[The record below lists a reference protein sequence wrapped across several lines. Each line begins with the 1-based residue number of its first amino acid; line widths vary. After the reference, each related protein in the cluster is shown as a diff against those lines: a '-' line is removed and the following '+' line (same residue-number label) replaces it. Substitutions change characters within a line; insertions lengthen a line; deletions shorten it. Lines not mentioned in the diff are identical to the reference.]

1 MKAIV
6 AESAAASGPDRAP
19 RPLPLREMELPLPEL
34 RPHDL
39 LVRVEAVAVNPVD
52 IKVRA
57 GLAAGVPPRVLGW
70 DAAGCVEAVGAAVSR
85 FKPGDAVMA
94 AGDITRPGCHAQWL
108 AVDERITGRRPRGV
122 SWAEAAALPLT
133 GLTAWEALFERLG
146 LDAEGGD
153 AGRSLLIIGGAGG
166 VGSLAIQLAR
176 HAGLLVLAT
185 ASRPESAAW
194 ARELGADH
202 VLDHSRQ
209 LAPQLAELG
218 LETVD
223 RIANFADTD
232 SYWDV
237 MAELIRP
244 QGAIVA
250 IVGNRAPLDLDRL
263 KSKSASFHWEFMF
276 TRSRYGTPDL
286 ARQGE
291 ILERLAD
298 RIEAGELRS
307 TLHTQLGAITAT
319 NLEQAHALVASGR
332 SIGKIVLEGWGEP
345 VGAGGG

>member
-6 AESAAASGPDRAP
+6 AESAAAGGPDQAP
-19 RPLPLREMELPLPEL
+19 SPLPLRQIALPMPEL

-39 LVRVEAVAVNPVD
+39 LLRVEAVAVNPVD
-52 IKVRA
+52 AKVRA
-57 GLAAGVPPRVLGW
+57 ALAADAAPRVLGW
-70 DAAGCVEAVGAAVSR
+70 DAAGIVEAVGPAVSHFR
-85 FKPGDAVMA
+85 PGDAVMA
-94 AGDITRPGCHAQWL
+94 AGDITRPGCNAQWL
-108 AVDERITGRRPRGV
+108 AVDERITGRRPRCS

-176 HAGLLVLAT
+176 HAGLLVIAT

-209 LAPQLAELG
+209 LAPQLAGLG
-218 LETVD
+218 LESVD

-232 SYWDV
+232 TYWDT

-244 QGAIVA
+244 QGSIVA
-250 IVGNRAPLDLDRL
+250 IVGNRGPLDLDKL

-276 TRSRYGTPDL
+276 TRPRYGTPDL
-286 ARQGE
+286 ARQGD
-291 ILERLAD
+291 ILEELAD
-298 RIEAGELRS
+298 LIEVGALRTTLRS
-307 TLHTQLGAITAT
+307 ELGTITAP
-319 NLEQAHALVASGR
+319 NLERAHALVASGR
-332 SIGKIVLEGWGEP
+332 TIGKIALSGWD
-345 VGAGGG
+345 

>member
-6 AESAAASGPDRAP
+6 AESAATSSPAQAP
-19 RPLPLREMELPLPEL
+19 CPLPLRQIEQPVPEL

-52 IKVRA
+52 TKVRA
-57 GLAAGVPPRVLGW
+57 SLAAGTAPRVLGW
-70 DAAGCVEAVGAAVSR
+70 DAAGCVEAVGSAVSR

-94 AGDITRPGCHAQWL
+94 AGDITRPGCNAQWL
-108 AVDERITGRRPRGV
+108 AVDERITGRRPKGS

-146 LDAEGGD
+146 LDADGGD
-153 AGRSLLIIGGAGG
+153 TGRSLLIIGGAGG

-176 HAGLLVLAT
+176 RAGLLVIAT

-194 ARELGADH
+194 VRELGADH
-202 VLDHSRQ
+202 VVDHRRD

-218 LETVD
+218 LESVD
-223 RIANFADTD
+223 RIANFADTEA
-232 SYWDV
+232 YWDV
-237 MAELIRP
+237 MADLIRP

-250 IVGNRAPLDLDRL
+250 IVESRDPLDLNRL

-276 TRSRYGTPDL
+276 TRARYGTPDL

-298 RIEAGELRS
+298 RIEAGELRT
-307 TLHTQLGAITAT
+307 TLRTELGTITAEH
-319 NLEQAHALVASGR
+319 LERAHALLASGR
-332 SIGKIVLEGWGEP
+332 SIGKIALSGW
-345 VGAGGG
+345 

>member
-6 AESAAASGPDRAP
+6 AESAAGPDQAP
-19 RPLPLREMELPLPEL
+19 SPLPLREIELPLPEL

-52 IKVRA
+52 TKVRA
-57 GLAAGVPPRVLGW
+57 SLAIGAPPRVLGW
-70 DAAGCVEAVGAAVSR
+70 DAAGRVEAVGAAVQR
-85 FKPGDAVMA
+85 FRPGDAVMA
-94 AGDITRPGCHAQWL
+94 AGDITRAGCNAQWL
-108 AVDERITGRRPRGV
+108 AVDERISGRRPRGC

-146 LDAEGGD
+146 LDPDGAD
-153 AGRSLLIIGGAGG
+153 TGRSLLILGGAGG

-176 HAGLLVLAT
+176 RAGLLVLAT

-194 ARELGADH
+194 VRQLGADH
-202 VLDHSRQ
+202 VLDHSRE
-209 LAPQLAELG
+209 LAPQLLALG

-232 SYWDV
+232 AYWDV

-276 TRSRYGTPDL
+276 TRARYGTPDL

-307 TLHTQLGAITAT
+307 TLHAELGAITPET
-319 NLEQAHALVASGR
+319 MERAHALLTTGR
-332 SIGKIVLEGWGEP
+332 SIGKIALSSWG
-345 VGAGGG
+345 

>member
-1 MKAIV
+1 MRAIV
-6 AESAAASGPDRAP
+6 AESAAASGLEMAP
-19 RPLPLREMELPLPEL
+19 IPLPLRQIELPLPEL

-52 IKVRA
+52 TKVRA
-57 GLAAGVPPRVLGW
+57 SLAAGAAPRVLGW
-70 DAAGCVEAVGAAVSR
+70 DAVGCVEAVGSAVSR
-85 FKPGDAVMA
+85 FKPGDGVMA
-94 AGDITRPGCHAQWL
+94 AGDITRPGCNAQWL
-108 AVDERITGRRPRGV
+108 AVDERITGRRPKGS
-122 SWAEAAALPLT
+122 SWAEAACLPLT

-146 LDAEGGD
+146 LDPDGGD
-153 AGRSLLIIGGAGG
+153 AGRSLLILGGAGG

-176 HAGLLVLAT
+176 RAGLLVIAT

-194 ARELGADH
+194 VRELGADH
-202 VLDHSRQ
+202 VIDHRRD

-223 RIANFADTD
+223 RIANFADTEA
-232 SYWDV
+232 YWDV
-237 MAELIRP
+237 MADLIRP

-276 TRSRYGTPDL
+276 TRPRYGTPDL

-307 TLHTQLGAITAT
+307 TLHSEIGAITAD
-319 NLEQAHALVASGR
+319 NLERAHALLASGR
-332 SIGKIVLEGWGEP
+332 TIGKIALSGW
-345 VGAGGG
+345 

>member
-6 AESAAASGPDRAP
+6 AESAAASGEELAP
-19 RPLPLREMELPLPEL
+19 IPLPLRELELPLPEL

-52 IKVRA
+52 TKVRA
-57 GLAAGVPPRVLGW
+57 GLAAGAAPRVLGW
-70 DAAGCVEAVGAAVSR
+70 DAAGCVEAVGSAVQR
-85 FKPGDAVMA
+85 FRPGDAVMA
-94 AGDITRPGCHAQWL
+94 AGDITRPGCYAQWL
-108 AVDERITGRRPRGV
+108 AVDERITGRRPRGC

-146 LDAEGGD
+146 LDPEGGD

-176 HAGLLVLAT
+176 RAGLLVIAT

-194 ARELGADH
+194 VRQLGADH
-202 VLDHSRQ
+202 VIDHSRE
-209 LAPQLAELG
+209 LAPQLTELG

-232 SYWDV
+232 AYWDV

-250 IVGNRAPLDLDRL
+250 IVGNRHPLDLDRL

-291 ILERLAD
+291 ILEQLAD
-298 RIEAGELRS
+298 QLEAGDLRT
-307 TLHTQLGAITAT
+307 TLRTQRGPITAE
-319 NLEQAHALVASGR
+319 NLERAHRLLASGH
-332 SIGKIVLEGWGEP
+332 SIGKIALAGWGGP
-345 VGAGGG
+345 PGAGGS

>member
-6 AESAAASGPDRAP
+6 AQSAATSSPDLEPIP

-34 RPHDL
+34 GPHDL

-52 IKVRA
+52 TKVRA
-57 GLAAGVPPRVLGW
+57 GLDAEAPPRVLGW
-70 DAAGCVEAVGAAVSR
+70 DAAGCVEAVGSAVNR
-85 FKPGDAVMA
+85 FRPGDAVMA
-94 AGDITRPGCHAQWL
+94 AGDISRPGCNAQWL
-108 AVDERITGRRPRGV
+108 AVDERITGRRPKRS

-146 LDAEGGD
+146 LDADGGD
-153 AGRSLLIIGGAGG
+153 TGRSLLIIGAAGG
-166 VGSLAIQLAR
+166 VGSMAIQLAR
-176 HAGLLVLAT
+176 RAGLLVIAT

-194 ARELGADH
+194 VRELGADH
-202 VLDHSRQ
+202 VVDHRRE

-223 RIANFADTD
+223 RIANFADTEA
-232 SYWDV
+232 YWDV
-237 MAELIRP
+237 MADLIRP

-250 IVGNRAPLDLDRL
+250 IVENRGPLDLDRL

-276 TRSRYGTPDL
+276 TRPLYGTPDL

-291 ILERLAD
+291 ILEQLAD
-298 RIEAGELRS
+298 RIEAGDLRT
-307 TLHTQLGAITAT
+307 TLHMHTQRGPITAE
-319 NLEQAHALVASGR
+319 NLERAHSLLASGR
-332 SIGKIVLEGWGEP
+332 SIGKIVLEGWC
-345 VGAGGG
+345 

>member
-1 MKAIV
+1 MQAIV
-6 AESAAASGPDRAP
+6 AESAAASGQEVEPI
-19 RPLPLREMELPLPEL
+19 PLPLREIELPLPEL
-34 RPHDL
+34 RAHDV

-52 IKVRA
+52 TKVRA
-57 GLAAGVPPRVLGW
+57 SLAAGAAPRVLGW
-70 DAAGCVEAVGAAVSR
+70 DAAGCVEAVGSAVSR

-94 AGDITRPGCHAQWL
+94 AGDITRPGCNAQWL
-108 AVDERITGRRPRGV
+108 ALDERITGRRPKGS
-122 SWAEAAALPLT
+122 SWAEAACLPLT

-146 LDAEGGD
+146 LDPDGGD
-153 AGRSLLIIGGAGG
+153 AGRSLLILGGAGG

-176 HAGLLVLAT
+176 HAGLLVIAT

-194 ARELGADH
+194 VRELGADH
-202 VLDHSRQ
+202 VVDHSRD

-223 RIANFADTD
+223 RIANFADTEA
-232 SYWDV
+232 YWDV
-237 MAELIRP
+237 MADLIRP

-276 TRSRYGTPDL
+276 TRARYGTPDL

-307 TLHTQLGAITAT
+307 TLHSEMGAITAD
-319 NLEQAHALVASGR
+319 NLERAHALLASGR
-332 SIGKIVLEGWGEP
+332 TIGKIALSGW
-345 VGAGGG
+345 